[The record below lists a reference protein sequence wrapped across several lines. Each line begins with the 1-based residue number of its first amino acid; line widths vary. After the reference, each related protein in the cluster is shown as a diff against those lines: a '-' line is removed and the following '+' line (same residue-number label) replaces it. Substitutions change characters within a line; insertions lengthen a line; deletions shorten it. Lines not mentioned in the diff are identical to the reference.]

1 MEFKEIFKFADD
13 VILTKTGKHLNDLQ
27 RDILEETLQ
36 GHKYNKI
43 ADKHEC
49 SINCVREVAATLW
62 KFLSEEVGE
71 KITQSNIRTTL
82 ERANYSIIS
91 SNFYPNS
98 KTHINICGN
107 ALDSQ
112 QTKQSR
118 KQKIS
123 HLDLDD
129 APFATTFYGRT
140 TELNTLENWI
150 LQQHFRLIAI
160 AGMAGIGKTA
170 LTLQLIEQIKD
181 KFNIIIWRNL
191 RYFPTPEDLEIELI
205 DIIFNQDLDNE
216 NKKGED
222 RRIRHKFRKMIN
234 LLREHRCLIILDNL
248 QALFSDGQL
257 AGNYQPQYQE
267 YQAFFK
273 SLGEVKHNSCF
284 IVNTWETSQEITNLA
299 ENLTGIGVLPLGGL
313 GEDAKNLLREKGL
326 SNEEKWNQLI
336 SLYGGNPL
344 YLKLVSTLINQLF
357 NDQIKLDEKQKICF
371 LPEELQNILNIQT
384 QRLSPLEKN
393 ILIYLSTNDDDCS
406 INELIEIFN
415 LPENQIFN
423 AIQSLIRRSFLKQNS
438 QIYTSFTLTPVLKF
452 YLKIIE
458 NSAI

>member
-1 MEFKEIFKFADD
+1 MEFKEILRFADN

-49 SINCVREVAATLW
+49 SINYVREVAANLW

-91 SNFYPNS
+91 SNFS
-98 KTHINICGN
+98 HINICNGD
-107 ALDSQ
+107 LKSLK
-112 QTKQSR
+112 TKQYR
-118 KQKIS
+118 QKNTS
-123 HLDLDD
+123 YLDLDD
-129 APFATTFYGRT
+129 APFTTTFYGRT
-140 TELNTLENWI
+140 AELNTLKNWI

-160 AGMAGIGKTA
+160 TGMAGIGKTA

-181 KFNIIIWRNL
+181 KFDIIIWRNL
-191 RYFPTPEDLEIELI
+191 NYFPTPEDLEIELI
-205 DIIFNQDLDNE
+205 EIISNQDLDNE

-222 RRIRHKFRKMIN
+222 RRIRNKFRKMIN
-234 LLREHRCLIILDNL
+234 LLREYRCLIILDNL
-248 QALFSDGQL
+248 QFLFDDRQL

-273 SLGEVKHNSCF
+273 SLGEIKHNSCF
-284 IVNTWETSQEITNLA
+284 IVNTWETPQEITNLA
-299 ENLTGIGVLPLGGL
+299 EDLTGIGVLPLGGL
-313 GEDAKNLLREKGL
+313 GEDAKNLLKEKGL

-336 SLYGGNPL
+336 SLYEGNPL
-344 YLKLVSTLINQLF
+344 YLKLVATLMSQLF
-357 NDQIKLDEKQKICF
+357 NNKVKIDEKQKICF
-371 LPEELQNILNIQT
+371 LPEELQNILNIQI

-393 ILIYLSTNDDDCS
+393 ILIYFSTNDNACS
-406 INELIEIFN
+406 INQLIEVFN

-438 QIYTSFTLTPVLKF
+438 QTDTIFILAPVLKF
-452 YLKIIE
+452 YLKSIE
-458 NSAI
+458 NNA

>member
-1 MEFKEIFKFADD
+1 M
-13 VILTKTGKHLNDLQ
+13 
-27 RDILEETLQ
+27 
-36 GHKYNKI
+36 
-43 ADKHEC
+43 
-49 SINCVREVAATLW
+49 REVAATLW

-71 KITQSNIRTTL
+71 KIIQSNIRTTL

-284 IVNTWETSQEITNLA
+284 IVNTWKTSQEITNLA

>member
-1 MEFKEIFKFADD
+1 
-13 VILTKTGKHLNDLQ
+13 
-27 RDILEETLQ
+27 
-36 GHKYNKI
+36 
-43 ADKHEC
+43 
-49 SINCVREVAATLW
+49 VREVAATLW

-71 KITQSNIRTTL
+71 KIIQSNIRTTL

-284 IVNTWETSQEITNLA
+284 IVNTWKTSQEITNLA